1 VGGRPLDALRLAV
14 AMVALQAVIGSVN
27 DLVDVGRDAGQK
39 PAKPIP
45 AGLVGP
51 SAALVVAL
59 VAAAVGLLLS
69 LPSGPATGALAVAIL
84 GVGLLY
90 DLWLRGTAW
99 SWLPFALGIPLLPV
113 YAWLGAAGH
122 VPGMFL
128 LLVPTAFV
136 SGSGLAIANSLAD
149 LERDRG
155 AGVRSVAGQLGR
167 AGAWTADAML
177 QATVVAVALAS
188 LLGTGASLPILLGA
202 AAATAVLLGGVRL
215 SRTASPASRER
226 GWELQAVGTAL
237 LAAAWIA
244 GVAPM
249 AG

>member
-1 VGGRPLDALRLAV
+1 
-14 AMVALQAVIGSVN
+14 MVALQAVIGSVN

-45 AGLVGP
+45 AGLVRP
-51 SAALVVAL
+51 TAALVVAL
-59 VAAAVGLLLS
+59 VAAGVGLLLS
-69 LPSGPATGALAVAIL
+69 LPSGPATGGLAVAIL
-84 GVGLLY
+84 AVGLLY

-113 YAWLGAAGH
+113 YAWLGAAGR

-136 SGSGLAIANSLAD
+136 SGAGLAIANSLAD

-155 AGVRSVAGQLGR
+155 AGVRSVAGRLGQ
-167 AGAWTADAML
+167 AGAWTAHAML

-188 LLGTGASLPILLGA
+188 LVGAGASLPILVGG

-215 SRTASPASRER
+215 SRAASPASRER

-244 GVAPM
+244 GVAPV